1 MEDITDATVLMDGL
15 EVIANKLLIGV
26 RVPHVKTTQDVPNK
40 ALRSIATVPEDGPE
54 NFAMFNK
61 FLARLLLR
69 IEV

>member
-1 MEDITDATVLMDGL
+1 MEDITDATAPMDGL

-26 RVPHVKTTQDVPNK
+26 RVPHVKTTQDVLNK

-54 NFAMFNK
+54 NFVTFNK
-61 FLARLLLR
+61 FLVRLLLR